1 MEQTDTR
8 QSHLAVGLALPKG
21 VRRGLPTRAQLRC
34 TSLLAFLLTWGS
46 ELGPLQFAQTTL
58 KRMGSCPHFA
68 HKETEAPGEEI
79 AELSKVTD

>member
-34 TSLLAFLLTWGS
+34 TSLLGFLLTWGS

-58 KRMGSCPHFA
+58 ERMGSCPHFA